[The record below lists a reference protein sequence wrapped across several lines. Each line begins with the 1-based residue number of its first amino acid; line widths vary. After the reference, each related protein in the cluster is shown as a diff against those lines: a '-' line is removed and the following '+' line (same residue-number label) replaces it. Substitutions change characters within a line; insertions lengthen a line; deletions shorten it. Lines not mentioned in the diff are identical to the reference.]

1 MKTDIL
7 IVDDEKDMAR
17 LIKRILESEFECSAV
32 MAFSAFDAVTVLE
45 QQKFDLMLCDI
56 KMPGMDGFQLLDHAK
71 EFYPDVAVMMIT
83 AYSSID
89 MAVKAIKN
97 GAFDFL
103 SKPFDHDEIIF
114 KVKNA
119 IEKTCGKKEK
129 KELKKA
135 ENGAFS
141 KLIGES
147 PAMERVYEKIT
158 MVAESNVTILIT
170 GESGTGKD
178 LTARSI
184 HSLSPRKKRPFISV
198 HCPTIPENI
207 LESELFGYKKGAF
220 TNAVQ
225 DKPGLF
231 QEACKGTIFLDE
243 IGDVGPSIQTKLL
256 RVLQEKEIK
265 PLGSNKSVKIDVRI
279 IASTNRDLSR
289 KIREGEFR
297 EDFFYRLNV
306 VAIELPPLRDRVS
319 DIPLIAEYLV
329 EKHCRAL
336 NREEKKISARLMER
350 FMAQHWPGNVREL
363 ENAIVQGILHCRSDT
378 LTCSD
383 IALDSQTVATDSFDV
398 FSTGKIQNL
407 PYKEVKEKVLTRFN
421 QNYIHAMLSLT
432 NGNVSKAARRCG
444 LERQA
449 LQQIMKRFSISA
461 DDFR

>member
-17 LIKRILESEFECSAV
+17 LIKRILESELECTAV

-71 EFYPDVAVMMIT
+71 EFYPDVTIMMIT
-83 AYSSID
+83 AYGSID

-119 IEKTCGKKEK
+119 INKTCRKEER
-129 KELKKA
+129 KEFKKA
-135 ENGAFS
+135 EKVAFS
-141 KLIGES
+141 KFIGES
-147 PAMERVYEKIT
+147 PAMERVYEKIA

-178 LTARSI
+178 LMARSI
-184 HSLSPRKKRPFISV
+184 HSLSPRKKKPFISV
-198 HCPTIPENI
+198 HCPAIPENI

-231 QEACKGTIFLDE
+231 QEACMGTIFLDE

-265 PLGSNKSVKIDVRI
+265 PLGSNKSVKVDVRI

-289 KIREGEFR
+289 KIEDGEFR

-319 DIPLIAEYLV
+319 DIPLISEYLV
-329 EKHCRAL
+329 EKHCKAL
-336 NREEKKISARLMER
+336 NKEEKKISARLMER
-350 FMAQHWPGNVREL
+350 FMAQPWPGNVREL
-363 ENAIVQGILHCRSDT
+363 ENAIIQGILHCRSDT

-383 IALDSQTVATDSFDV
+383 ISFDSQTMARDSFDV
-398 FSTGKIQNL
+398 FSQDKIQNL